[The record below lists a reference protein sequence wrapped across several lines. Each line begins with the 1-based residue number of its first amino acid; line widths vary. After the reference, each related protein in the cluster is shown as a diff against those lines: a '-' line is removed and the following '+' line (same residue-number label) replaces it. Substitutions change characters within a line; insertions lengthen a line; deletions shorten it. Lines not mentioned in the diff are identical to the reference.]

1 MDLNPL
7 KKMPYSFIIF
17 LKCKHYLWEVTSSY
31 IKINSDCVC
40 LCDNAGF
47 PKWRLREIID

>member
-17 LKCKHYLWEVTSSY
+17 LKCKHYLWEEN
-31 IKINSDCVC
+31 IKLHQNTPIACV
-40 LCDNAGF
+40 LVKMPDSQNG
-47 PKWRLREIID
+47 D